1 MLTCPVLDKT
11 DVSNTKK
18 RPSLT
23 VLAWASTGQMIGNGS
38 MVGMCNSIYV
48 AHNFFVRDKKGIL
61 FFISGDT
68 DIGKIQIHG
77 AKLFFIS

>member
-1 MLTCPVLDKT
+1 
-11 DVSNTKK
+11 
-18 RPSLT
+18 
-23 VLAWASTGQMIGNGS
+23 MIGNGS

-61 FFISGDT
+61 FFISADT

-77 AKLFFIS
+77 AKLFFKIYYISKNEKENS